1 MAHLNDDRK
10 GERLRNGVRAVII
23 GEPNAGKSSLIN
35 SLSNNLKNIYYLT
48 LSFIY
53 QIKGKRPVA
62 IVSPIE
68 GTTRDIIENSLNI
81 SGYPVVISDTAGL
94 RDTSEIIEIEGVKRA
109 FER

>member
-1 MAHLNDDRK
+1 M
-10 GERLRNGVRAVII
+10 
-23 GEPNAGKSSLIN
+23 
-35 SLSNNLKNIYYLT
+35 
-48 LSFIY
+48 
-53 QIKGKRPVA
+53 A

-94 RDTSEIIEIEGVKRA
+94 RNTSEIIEIEGVKRA